1 MAFISFEDVLDHLDK
16 LGLFHMDFEL
26 ERMRKALHA
35 LDLLPLPFSAV
46 QIVGTNGKG
55 STATFL
61 ASLAQAHG
69 IRTGLYTSPHFVT
82 PRERIRIN
90 GDMLAPSLWPELAS
104 EVYKAATDLTYF
116 EFLTVLALVA
126 FRKAKIQ
133 LAVLEAGLGGHYD
146 ATTAIP
152 AEVVCFTPIGM
163 DHEKILGPTLRDIA
177 ADKAQ
182 AIRPGIPAFTVM
194 QRPEVLSCLE
204 QTVKEKKAVLYSVQP
219 LSAST
224 EKLGLTGPHQ
234 NINAGLASAVWLFLA
249 RKHIW
254 PTTETMMEQGIAQ
267 AFLAGRFQKLPSTT
281 ETPSMLLDGAHNPH
295 GLQALEK
302 ALADICPSA
311 ILFSCLVDKNIN
323 DMLPILCRIAGNSPV
338 FVPTIQDNERAINAE
353 ELASRLQTCGEAQ
366 GQRMTVH
373 PTQRL
378 GLALQEVKCLSHPI
392 TEEHPV
398 LLCGSLY
405 LLGEFFTLY
414 PWALEPESIKEHTVK
429 TGNKITAY

>member
-26 ERMRKALHA
+26 ERMRKALHT

-104 EVYKAATDLTYF
+104 EVYNAATDLTYF

-126 FRKAKIQ
+126 FRKAKIR

-152 AEVVCFTPIGM
+152 AEAVCFTPIGM

-182 AIRPGIPAFTVM
+182 AIRPGVPAFTVM
-194 QRPEVLSCLE
+194 QTPEVLSCLE
-204 QTVKEKKAVLYSVQP
+204 QTAKEKRAVLYSAQP
-219 LSAST
+219 LSAPT
-224 EKLGLTGPHQ
+224 EKLGLIGPHQ
-234 NINAGLASAVWLFLA
+234 NINAGLASAVWRFLV
-249 RKHIW
+249 REHTW
-254 PTTETMMEQGIAQ
+254 PTAETIMEQGIAQ
-267 AFLAGRFQKLPSTT
+267 AFLAGRFQKLPSTM
-281 ETPSMLLDGAHNPH
+281 ETPPLLLDGAHNPH

-302 ALADICPSA
+302 ALADIRPGA
-311 ILFSCLVDKNIN
+311 ILFSCLSDKNIN
-323 DMLPILCRIAGNSPV
+323 DMLPIVCRIAGNSPV

-353 ELASRLQTCGEAQ
+353 ELASRLQTCGKAQ
-366 GQRMTVH
+366 GQHMTIY

-378 GLALQEVKCLSHPI
+378 GLALQEVRSLSHSI
-392 TEEHPV
+392 NEEHPV

-414 PWALEPESIKEHTVK
+414 PWALEPERIKEHTVL
-429 TGNKITAY
+429 TRNSTTV